1 MKKIEVKRHEAEE
14 RNAHWASL
22 TPEEQLAHLD
32 RLGLRAL
39 KQREKIAIRLR
50 GSDGTPTPSRTPS
63 KKKKKK

>member
-1 MKKIEVKRHEAEE
+1 MKGISMKKIEVKRHEAEE

-39 KQREKIAIRLR
+39 KQREKIGIRLR
-50 GSDGTPTPSRTPS
+50 EGTSASS

>member
-32 RLGLRAL
+32 RHNLRAE
-39 KQREKIAIRLR
+39 KQRAKIARR
-50 GSDGTPTPSRTPS
+50 ME
-63 KKKKKK
+63 KKG

>member
-50 GSDGTPTPSRTPS
+50 GSDGTPTPSHTPS

>member
-32 RLGLRAL
+32 RLGLRAI
-39 KQREKIAIRLR
+39 KQRERIGIRLR
-50 GSDGTPTPSRTPS
+50 GTDGTP
-63 KKKKKK
+63 KKKGKGGKKKS